1 MTLFSPVFCTI
12 LSKYLSVSLVFQ
24 QQQRR
29 RRTTSM
35 DFLCFGLH
43 WLKNYSSL
51 LLCNKWQSFQFFFFV
66 FFEERKERE
75 PLEKWQ
81 QQQQQLK
88 MMLCNR
94 QLTILWRHKRIG
106 FVLVIRLATHI
117 DTKSTRRKKQRGI
130 RAKSRQNKEER
141 GQGKDKRQKPEPHC
155 DNLINL
161 KKN

>member
-1 MTLFSPVFCTI
+1 LQHLAYSCQATASPAQSFLHIIVP
-12 LSKYLSVSLVFQ
+12 LVFQ

-29 RRTTSM
+29 RSTTSTM
-35 DFLCFGLH
+35 DFLCFALH

-51 LLCNKWQSFQFFFFV
+51 LLCNKWQFFQFFFLFF

-88 MMLCNR
+88 KMLCNR

-117 DTKSTRRKKQRGI
+117 DICLCECEILQLN
-130 RAKSRQNKEER
+130 NKVKE
-141 GQGKDKRQKPEPHC
+141 QD
-155 DNLINL
+155 I
-161 KKN
+161 